1 MELVKPT
8 CYCIPFIFR
17 KRQLMLQDNG
27 EDDLNEFQLFH
38 GTAADVADAIC
49 AENFDFRLSGANGT
63 AMGHGM

>member
-1 MELVKPT
+1 
-8 CYCIPFIFR
+8 
-17 KRQLMLQDNG
+17 MLQDNG